1 MKAFL
6 YILYAVFLFAMGA
19 GFYVAYRGAEELVE
33 DNYYEKAS
41 AYFETRER
49 EDSLGMRIELPE
61 GFRKGENRAE
71 VRLLMQDE
79 PLTGAEV
86 RLIACGMPDGRFD
99 TTFGMIEGEAGVY
112 RTDILLPFRGTCLMK
127 VEVTTPTIKTGRK
140 WFTEIE

>member
-6 YILYAVFLFAMGA
+6 YILYAVFLFAMGM

-71 VRLLMQDE
+71 VRLSMQGE
-79 PLTGAEV
+79 PLVGADV
-86 RLIACGMPDGRFD
+86 RLIACGMPDGRGD
-99 TTFGMIEGEAGVY
+99 TAFGMVETEPGVY
-112 RTDILLPFRGTCLMK
+112 RTDLLMPFRGTCLMK